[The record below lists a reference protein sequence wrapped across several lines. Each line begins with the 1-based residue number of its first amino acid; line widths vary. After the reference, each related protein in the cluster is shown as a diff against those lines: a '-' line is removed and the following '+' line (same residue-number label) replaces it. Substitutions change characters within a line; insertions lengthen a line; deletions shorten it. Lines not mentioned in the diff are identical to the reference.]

1 MFKDAQSMRDI
12 VDKYKDLVDQYK
24 TFGYDLL
31 NIKED
36 L

>member
-1 MFKDAQSMRDI
+1 MRDI
-12 VDKYKDLVDQYK
+12 VDKYKDLVEQYK

-31 NIKED
+31 NIKDD